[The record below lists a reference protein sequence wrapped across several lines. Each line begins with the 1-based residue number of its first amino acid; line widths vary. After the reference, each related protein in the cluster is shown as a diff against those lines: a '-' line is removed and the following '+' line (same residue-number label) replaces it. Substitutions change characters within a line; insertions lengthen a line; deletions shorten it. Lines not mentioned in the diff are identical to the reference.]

1 LGDAILNFCK
11 SYCSPKFE
19 LPTSTKSG
27 RKYMDK
33 IINPFSSFKKTLV
46 LKDHGVEYYL
56 EYRSIYNAVC
66 ELLSN
71 EDIAKS
77 CVFDYQVWL

>member
-1 LGDAILNFCK
+1 
-11 SYCSPKFE
+11 
-19 LPTSTKSG
+19 
-27 RKYMDK
+27 MDK

-46 LKDHGVEYYL
+46 LKDHDVEYYL